1 MATWL
6 LKTEPGTFSFTDLVR
21 DKYAVWD
28 GVKNN
33 TALIHMR
40 AIRKGDRILVYHTG
54 GEKQIVGLAKATCD
68 SYPDPKANDPK
79 LVVIDLVPD
88 RQFSKPVTLEQIK
101 ADKRFKEFALL
112 KISRLSVMPVP
123 PDMERIL
130 LEWAGG

>member
-6 LKTEPGTFSFTDLVR
+6 LKTEPGTFSYSDLVR
-21 DKYAVWD
+21 DKHAVWD

-40 AIRKGDRILVYHTG
+40 AIRKGDRVLVYHTG
-54 GEKQIVGLAKATCD
+54 GEKRIVGLAKATSD
-68 SYPDPKANDPK
+68 SYPDPKAGDPK
-79 LVVIDLVPD
+79 LVVFDLVPD
-88 RQFSKPVTLEQIK
+88 RQLSKPITLEQVK

-123 PDMERIL
+123 PDLERIL
-130 LEWAGG
+130 LEWSKG

>member
-1 MATWL
+1 MASWL
-6 LKTEPGTFSFTDLVR
+6 LKTEPGTFSYSDLMR
-21 DKYAVWD
+21 DKHAVWD

-40 AIRKGDRILVYHTG
+40 AIRKDDRIWVYHTG
-54 GEKQIVGLAKATCD
+54 AERRIVGLAKATSD
-68 SYPDPKANDPK
+68 SYPDPKAGDPK
-79 LVVIDLVPD
+79 LVVFDLVPD
-88 RQFSKPVTLEQIK
+88 RHFAKPIALDQIK

-123 PDMERIL
+123 SEMERIL